1 MKNMDIKEIFG
12 KAEILYDYDRIMRG
26 NKIRLNG
33 GVFNVIDLE
42 GGYISLE
49 RASYP
54 NIVVDGFI
62 KDDKIRLN
70 HWNGWKTF
78 EILQNERL

>member
-1 MKNMDIKEIFG
+1 MKGN
-12 KAEILYDYDRIMRG
+12 RIG
-26 NKIRLNG
+26 LNG

-62 KDDKIRLN
+62 KDGKIRLD
-70 HWNGWKTF
+70 HWNAWKEF
-78 EILQNERL
+78 KIL